1 MRFKKYE
8 YYDNLMNNVKLLKVN
23 DLGFGKFLEY
33 KSQQPYPVN
42 DISFAYLLDY
52 IVSLNQI
59 MATSKK
65 NGIDR
70 QTSFIG
76 ISTYE
81 KLCKFF
87 NQDSNKITVERLM
100 HWFNLEKSF
109 IQQQNQITFNFAFNN
124 LKNQKENENEMTKWN
139 IIK

>member
-1 MRFKKYE
+1 MRFKNYE
-8 YYDNLMNNVKLLKVN
+8 YYDNLMNNVKLLQVN
-23 DLGFGKFLEY
+23 DLGFGKFLDY
-33 KSQQPYPVN
+33 KSQHTYPVN
-42 DISFAYLLDY
+42 DIAVAFLLDY

-70 QTSFIG
+70 QTNFIG
-76 ISTYE
+76 INTYE

-100 HWFNLEKSF
+100 HCFDLEKSF

-124 LKNQKENENEMTKWN
+124 LKNQKENENEM
-139 IIK
+139 IR